1 MPRSATVA
9 DRPGSSARTL
19 IDASALIALLG
30 GEPAAGEVQRM
41 LNRGATMTTVN
52 LAEAVDRL
60 ERRYG
65 LGIERTRPVI
75 EGLLEGSLM
84 LLPLGP
90 SQAWRAGEIRAAHY
104 HRSRCPI
111 SLADAVLVASAPLD
125 GCIAT
130 SDGHLLRV
138 AASEGIATAPLPDS
152 KGHRAS
158 AR

>member
-1 MPRSATVA
+1 MSKSATA
-9 DRPGSSARTL
+9 TDGAQFSATTL

-30 GEPAAGEVQRM
+30 AEPAAGEVQEM
-41 LNRGATMTTVN
+41 LNRGAAMTTLN
-52 LAEAVDRL
+52 LAEAIDRL
-60 ERRYG
+60 KRRYD
-65 LGIERTRPVI
+65 LEVERTRPVI
-75 EGLLEGSLM
+75 ESLLEKSLM

-111 SLADAVLVASAPLD
+111 SLADAVLVASAPA
-125 GCIAT
+125 GGRIAS
-130 SDGHLLRV
+130 SDGSLLNV
-138 AASEGIATAPLPDS
+138 AASEGIATAALPDS